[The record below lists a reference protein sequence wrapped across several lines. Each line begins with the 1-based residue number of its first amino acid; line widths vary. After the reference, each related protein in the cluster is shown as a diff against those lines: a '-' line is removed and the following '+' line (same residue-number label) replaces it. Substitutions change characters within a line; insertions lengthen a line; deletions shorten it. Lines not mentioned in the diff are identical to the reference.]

1 MISETEPTRTT
12 PGGTLQGRMGVL
24 DVMFTVIAYNA
35 PAVVFLG
42 ALPVTILIGNGLG
55 TPVLVLAAGVLLMAL
70 GSGLI
75 NLSGSMKRPG
85 GFYAIVSEG
94 LGKVPGLGI
103 GFAAIVTYFCAL
115 LGAYAIGPTGL
126 MNLLQTELGAPDIPW
141 WIAGVIMA
149 GVIGV
154 LGYLNIQFSA
164 RVLYVFLGFEFVLIV
179 AYIVAVFVQ
188 GGADGIG
195 FDSFSPGQIFS
206 GSIAV
211 GALFAIMIFGGF
223 EATVI
228 FREEVKDPDRTIK
241 RATYGTVALI
251 AVSYAL
257 LAWAFINAYGP
268 SAVMAALENDPV
280 GAAGESVRT
289 YVGEWGYVLAN
300 ILLVSSSFA
309 LGLAAHNVLTRYI
322 YNFGKDGIL
331 PRAVGAT
338 HSRHESPYVASVVM
352 SVLSVVGVFVMA
364 VSPVPSGTLYATT
377 AAFLS
382 YAMIIMLV
390 AVSVAAGVYMLR
402 TGSSSKAHAALMFG
416 VGAILLAALV
426 FASVRF
432 DLLSGLTGTSAVIAM
447 TVCWLVILSGCV
459 IALVLKRTKPD
470 VYARIGRDEP
480 GLSDDE
486 TGLGT
491 TEIATR

>member
-1 MISETEPTRTT
+1 MTSKTGQTGVNPDNH
-12 PGGTLQGRMGVL
+12 LQGRMGVF

-55 TPVLVLAAGVLLMAL
+55 TPVLLLAAGVLLMAL

-85 GFYAIVSEG
+85 GFYAIVSAG
-94 LGKVPGLGI
+94 LGKIPGLGV
-103 GFAAIVTYFCAL
+103 GFAAILTYFCAL

-149 GVIGV
+149 AAIGL

-164 RVLYVFLGFEFVLIV
+164 RVLYVFLSFEFVLIV
-179 AYIVAVFVQ
+179 AYIVAVFIQ
-188 GGADGIG
+188 GGADGIS
-195 FDSFSPGQIFS
+195 FQSFSPESIFS

-211 GALFAIMIFGGF
+211 GALFAIMLFGGF

-268 SAVMAALENDPV
+268 NAVMAALENDAV
-280 GAAGESVRT
+280 GAAGESVRR
-289 YVGEWGYVLAN
+289 YVGEWGYVLAST
-300 ILLVSSSFA
+300 LLVSSAFA

-331 PRAVGAT
+331 PGAVGAT
-338 HSRHESPYVASVVM
+338 HPRHDSPHIASIVI
-352 SVLSVVGVFVMA
+352 SVLSVVGVVVMA
-364 VSPVPSGTLYATT
+364 ASPVPSGTLYATT
-377 AAFLS
+377 AGLLS
-382 YAMIIMLV
+382 YAMIVMLV
-390 AVSVAAGVYMLR
+390 AVSLAAGVYMLK
-402 TGSSSKAHAALMFG
+402 TKSSSKAHAALMF
-416 VGAILLAALV
+416 VICSILTVALV

-432 DLLSGLTGTSAVIAM
+432 DLLSGLTGTSAVVAM
-447 TVCWLVILSGCV
+447 AICWVIILSGCA
-459 IALVLKRTKPD
+459 IALFLKRANPS

-480 GLSDDE
+480 GLSDGE
-486 TGLGT
+486 AGLGT
-491 TEIATR
+491 PEIATR

>member
-1 MISETEPTRTT
+1 
-12 PGGTLQGRMGVL
+12 MGVF

-42 ALPVTILIGNGLG
+42 ALPVTILIGNGIG
-55 TPVLVLAAGVLLMAL
+55 TPVLLLAAGVLLMAL

-75 NLSGSMKRPG
+75 NLSGSMQRPG
-85 GFYAIVSEG
+85 GFYAIVSAG
-94 LGKVPGLGI
+94 LGKVPGLGV
-103 GFAAIVTYFCAL
+103 GFAAILTYFCAL

-126 MNLLQTELGAPDIPW
+126 MNLLKTELGAPDIPW

-149 GVIGV
+149 AAIGL

-164 RVLYVFLGFEFVLIV
+164 RVLYVFLSFEFLLIA
-179 AYIVAVFVQ
+179 AYIVAVFFH
-188 GGADGIG
+188 GGAKGIS
-195 FDSFSPGQIFS
+195 FQIFSPDSIFS
-206 GSIAV
+206 GSVAV
-211 GALFAIMIFGGF
+211 GALFAIMLFGGF

-228 FREEVKDPDRTIK
+228 FREEVKNPDRTIK
-241 RATYGTVALI
+241 RATYGTIALI

-268 SAVMAALENDPV
+268 NAVMAALESDAV

-331 PRAVGAT
+331 PGAVGAT
-338 HSRHESPYVASVVM
+338 HPRHDSPYVASVVM
-352 SVLSVVGVFVMA
+352 SVLSVVGVVVMA
-364 VSPVPSGTLYATT
+364 ASPVPSGTLYATT
-377 AAFLS
+377 AGLLS
-382 YAMIIMLV
+382 YGMIIMLV
-390 AVSVAAGVYMLR
+390 AVSLAAGVYMLK
-402 TGSSSKAHAALMFG
+402 TGSSSKAHAGLMF
-416 VGAILLAALV
+416 VVCVILAAALV

-432 DLLSGLTGTSAVIAM
+432 DLLSGLSGSGGVVAM
-447 TVCWLVILSGCV
+447 TICWVIILSGCA
-459 IALVLKRTKPD
+459 IALVLQRTNPA

-486 TGLGT
+486 ARLGT
-491 TEIATR
+491 PEIATR